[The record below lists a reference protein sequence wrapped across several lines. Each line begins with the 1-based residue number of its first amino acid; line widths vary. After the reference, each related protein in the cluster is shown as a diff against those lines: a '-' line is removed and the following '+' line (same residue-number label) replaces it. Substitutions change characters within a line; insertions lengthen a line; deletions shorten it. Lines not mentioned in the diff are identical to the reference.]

1 MSASPYSLEGRTIL
15 VTGASS
21 GIGRACA
28 VMTAQMGAR
37 LILTGRDEV
46 RLQETLTALEGT
58 GHVARTLDLNDPA
71 ACSEWVRTVDPIDGL
86 VYAAG
91 IAQVAPFRMMSER
104 HIQSQMDINFKAPIL
119 LTQALLKSK
128 KINAGASLVYV
139 AAVADR
145 TAPVGSA
152 TYAASKAALITAV
165 RSLALE
171 VARQRIRAN
180 CVSPGYVRTPMFD
193 QMKATAS
200 VDELVKLAPLG
211 MIEPEEVAQ
220 SAVYLLSEASRW
232 VTRSNLVVDSGLTIP
247 MR

>member
-28 VMTAQMGAR
+28 TLASQMGAR
-37 LILTGRDEV
+37 LVLTGRDAA
-46 RLQETLTALEGT
+46 RLQETLAGLDGDDHLV
-58 GHVARTLDLNDPA
+58 HVMDLNDATALPA
-71 ACSEWVRTVDPIDGL
+71 WVQTLDPIDGL

-104 HIQSQMDINFKAPIL
+104 HIQSQMDINFKAPML
-119 LTQALLKSK
+119 LTQVLLRAKRINSK
-128 KINAGASLVYV
+128 ASLVYL

-171 VARQRIRAN
+171 VSKQRIRAN
-180 CVSPGYVRTPMFD
+180 CISPGYVRTPMFD
-193 QMKATAS
+193 QMKATSS
-200 VDELVKLAPLG
+200 VEDLVKLAPLG
-211 MIEPEEVAQ
+211 LIEAEEVAY
-220 SAVYLLSEASRW
+220 SAVYLLSDASRW